1 MTNGDK
7 LRQMT
12 DEELLTFFFGPEAFL
27 VSMPIEERIV
37 KDGVTISNLTTIR
50 FIDWMKEEAK

>member
-7 LRQMT
+7 IRQMT

-27 VSMPIEERIV
+27 ISMPVEETIV
-37 KDGVTISNLTTIR
+37 KDGVYISNLTTIR
-50 FIDWMKEEAK
+50 FIDWMKAEAE